1 MLGVR
6 FTLLF
11 PETVEKLVLENP
23 LTALPS
29 SLSLIFAG
37 TGNLLIYLHE
47 LGALVFIV
55 CKHVES
61 HGLAQFE
68 LMGIP
73 WLARTKQ
80 PLPFRR
86 TGNVLDIRT
95 IAIGQCALFY
105 EVMSLAVWTL
115 SI

>member
-1 MLGVR
+1 MTKKHASRLL
-6 FTLLF
+6 TLWCEAQGCKVGHCPSLNFARTRGGNVLF
-11 PETVEKLVLENP
+11 
-23 LTALPS
+23 
-29 SLSLIFAG
+29 
-37 TGNLLIYLHE
+37 YLHE
-47 LGALVFIV
+47 LGAFVFIV
-55 CKHVES
+55 CKYVES

-68 LMGIP
+68 LMGRS

-86 TGNVLDIRT
+86 TGNILDIRT